1 MISAVHVGWKGAFKD
16 ILKNVINFMLKKG
29 CTLDSM
35 TAVIGPCISSKNYE
49 VKKDFKGKFLK
60 KNKNNK
66 IFFKKIKNK
75 IHFDLSKYINSQLK
89 SLKIKNIEIIDKDT
103 FNEKNNFFSAR
114 RSISRNEN
122 DYGRNVSI
130 IMLN

>member
-1 MISAVHVGWKGAFKD
+1 
-16 ILKNVINFMLKKG
+16 MLKKG

-35 TAVIGPCISSKNYE
+35 TALIGPCISSKNYE
-49 VKKDFKGKFLK
+49 VKKDFKDKFLK

-66 IFFKKIKNK
+66 IFFRKIKNK